1 MGFEH
6 NCNKAVCDHESAN
19 DYREEWSL
27 NSRID
32 TENLQCLNERV
43 DGSCKKIFRP
53 WDDRL
58 NRNYVNKTTKLIYRI
73 NHLNFYFF

>member
-1 MGFEH
+1 MVFEH

-19 DYREEWSL
+19 DQSAEWSL

-32 TENLQCLNERV
+32 VENVQCLNERV
-43 DGSCKKIFRP
+43 DGSCKKIFRS

-58 NRNYVNKTTKLIYRI
+58 NRAYVILLILTSFI
-73 NHLNFYFF
+73 